1 VKTGPERP
9 SPKNGA
15 TPREPLPPDE
25 AEVIDLC
32 LRIAQYLGLPKSVGE
47 IYGLL
52 FVTPQPLN
60 LDDLTERLNI
70 SQGSASQGLRLLR
83 TLGAVKPHYVPGDRR
98 DFYSPETG
106 LGRLAEGFMKARVI
120 PGLDDLHE
128 RLETLDSKLSQ
139 SSGEQKDFLK
149 KRMGKLQSWQK
160 QAASLAPLLSKIM
173 KAV

>member
-1 VKTGPERP
+1 VKSGSEPQPRP
-9 SPKNGA
+9 GSVPKA
-15 TPREPLPPDE
+15 ILPSEE

-32 LRIAQYLGLPKSVGE
+32 LRVAQFLGLPKSVGE

-52 FVTPQPLN
+52 FITAHPLT
-60 LDDLTERLNI
+60 LDDLTEKLSI

-106 LGRLAEGFMKARVI
+106 LGRLAEGFMKARVV
-120 PGLDDLHE
+120 PGLEDLRE
-128 RLETLDSKLSQ
+128 RLETLDTKMKEASGPDKEFLRKRMSKLQ
-139 SSGEQKDFLK
+139 Q
-149 KRMGKLQSWQK
+149 WQK
-160 QAASLAPLLSKIM
+160 QAAGFAPLLSKLM